1 MKTEELRKIIDSA
14 LLTSGIDSAVKDQ
27 ISKALSFEINSKTSV
42 EFLKERLAVRFEYE
56 KHYLELIKTFKEEI
70 KFAASIQEDLR
81 KERSKFFSETLREV
95 SNALKD
101 SQVDGDVASIWLKE
115 LVDSYTKSLDLSGG
129 LVEEHSL
136 DTIGKIRSGSKNDM
150 LESGDKE

>member
-1 MKTEELRKIIDSA
+1 MKTEELRKIIDSV
-14 LLTSGIDSAVKDQ
+14 LSTSGIDSAVKDQ
-27 ISKALSFEINSKTSV
+27 ISKSLSFEIDSKTSV
-42 EFLKERLAVRFEYE
+42 EFLKARLAVRFEYE

-150 LESGDKE
+150 LESGSKE

>member
-70 KFAASIQEDLR
+70 KGFCELNYGVNFPLFAKVNVSMPLHA
-81 KERSKFFSETLREV
+81 EV
-95 SNALKD
+95 
-101 SQVDGDVASIWLKE
+101 
-115 LVDSYTKSLDLSGG
+115 VDSTGAK
-129 LVEEHSL
+129 
-136 DTIGKIRSGSKNDM
+136 
-150 LESGDKE
+150 

>member
-1 MKTEELRKIIDSA
+1 MKTEELKKIIDSA
-14 LLTSGIDSAVKDQ
+14 LSTAGIDAAAKDLL
-27 ISKALSFEINSKTSV
+27 SKALSFEIDKKTSV
-42 EFLKERLAVRFEYE
+42 ESLKERLAVRFEYE

-101 SQVDGDVASIWLKE
+101 SQVDGNVASIWLKE

-136 DTIGKIRSGSKNDM
+136 DTIGKIRSGSKTDM
-150 LESGDKE
+150 VESGANE

>member
-14 LLTSGIDSAVKDQ
+14 LSASGIDSAAKDQ
-27 ISKALSFEINSKTSV
+27 VSNTLSFEINSKTSV

-95 SNALKD
+95 SNTLKD

-136 DTIGKIRSGSKNDM
+136 DTIGKIRSGSKNDI
-150 LESGDKE
+150 LESGTKE